1 MIEYIERLLRR
12 IGVLPPFDKDD
23 VLNALIDDKKRDTRI
38 VMEKLEGS
46 FARRHETNAY
56 LRESIKIAKHRTNS
70 FADFERL
77 ARGHREDRN

>member
-1 MIEYIERLLRR
+1 MIQRVERFLRR

-23 VLNALIDDKKRDTRI
+23 VLNASIDDKQRDTRLVI
-38 VMEKLEGS
+38 EKLEGS
-46 FARRHETNAY
+46 MARRHETNAH
-56 LRESIKIAKHRTNS
+56 LRESIKIAKRRTNS